1 MRRDSLERPEGFR
14 GLSSILRPAMLRPA
28 FDADA
33 APMPPIA
40 EPAAPHEAE
49 SVELLREVRLFR
61 ARVAEAVDLAIAT
74 LLQDIAADVVGRE
87 LELAPVAIERIVDRA
102 LARYLAEE
110 PLRIRVH
117 PDDAAALR
125 EAPIAVEADPRLRRG
140 DAAVDLRNGTVDASL
155 GVRLDEAVRALAG
168 A

>member
-1 MRRDSLERPEGFR
+1 M
-14 GLSSILRPAMLRPA
+14 LRPAMLRPA
-28 FDADA
+28 CDADA
-33 APMPPIA
+33 APIPPPMPPAIA
-40 EPAAPHEAE
+40 EPAAPREAE
-49 SVELLREVRLFR
+49 SAELLREVRLFR
-61 ARVAEAVDLAIAT
+61 ARVAEAVDLAAAT

-110 PLRIRVH
+110 PLRVRVH

-125 EAPIAVEADPRLRRG
+125 DAPIAVEADPRLRRG

-155 GVRLDEAVRALAG
+155 GVRLDDAVRALAG

>member
-1 MRRDSLERPEGFR
+1 M
-14 GLSSILRPAMLRPA
+14 LRPAMLRPA

-33 APMPPIA
+33 APMPPPIA

-49 SVELLREVRLFR
+49 SAELLREVRLFR
-61 ARVAEAVDLAIAT
+61 ARVAEAVDLAAAT